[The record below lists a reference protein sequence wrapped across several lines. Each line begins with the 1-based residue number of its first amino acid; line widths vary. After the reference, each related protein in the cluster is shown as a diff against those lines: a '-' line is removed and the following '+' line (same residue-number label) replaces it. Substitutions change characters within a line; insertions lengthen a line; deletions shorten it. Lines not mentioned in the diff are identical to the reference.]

1 MEGQLYERESER
13 PLKIF
18 ERLTRGELSKKD
30 AAVLDALH
38 FRYTIRYTSGI
49 ALPAIARSG
58 QWIISRVTGSQL
70 KIRRH

>member
-38 FRYTIRYTSGI
+38 FRYTIVTQAVSRFRRS
-49 ALPAIARSG
+49 RSG

-70 KIRRH
+70 KIRRY